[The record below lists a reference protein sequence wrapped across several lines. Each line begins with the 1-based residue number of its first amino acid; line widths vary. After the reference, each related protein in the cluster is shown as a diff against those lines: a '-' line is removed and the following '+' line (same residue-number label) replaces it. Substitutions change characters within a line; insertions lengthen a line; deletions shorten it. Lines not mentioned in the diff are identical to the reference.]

1 MIDRSDYE
9 PLVVRA
15 LAEDLGAA
23 GDITSAA
30 TVSEN
35 TQARGEFVSRT
46 DGVVA
51 GVDVASSVFEIVD
64 PTVEFEAL
72 VPDGSVVKPGATIAV
87 VSGSARSILT
97 AERTALNLFARMS
110 GVATATAALVAEV
123 EGTGASISDTRK
135 TMPGMRV
142 IDKYAVL
149 MGGGVN
155 HRMGLYDAV
164 MIKDNHLV
172 AAGGL
177 VEAVAT
183 ARESVGPDTMVEVE
197 VESIDQLELALQ
209 SEADRVLL
217 DNMDLET
224 LTRAVAKVGDRMVTE
239 ASGGVTLES
248 VRAIAETGVDIISVG
263 WITHSAPQLDIGL
276 DFTSSAVVIP

>member
-1 MIDRSDYE
+1 MIDRTDYE
-9 PLVVRA
+9 AVVVRA

-30 TVSEN
+30 TIHPD
-35 TQARGEFVSRT
+35 TQARGEFVSRAE
-46 DGVVA
+46 GIVA
-51 GVDVASSVFEIVD
+51 GVEVVSRVFEIVD
-64 PTVEFEAL
+64 PTLEFEAL
-72 VPDGSVVKPGATIAV
+72 VPDGAAVKPGATIAV

-97 AERTALNLFARMS
+97 AERTALNLLARMS
-110 GVATATAALVAEV
+110 GVATATKELVAEV
-123 EGTGASISDTRK
+123 EGTGAAISDTRK

-172 AAGGL
+172 AAGGI
-177 VEAVAT
+177 VEAVAA
-183 ARESVGPDTMVEVE
+183 ARQSVGPEMMVEVE
-197 VESIDQLELALQ
+197 VETLAQLEMALQ

-224 LTRAVAKVGDRMVTE
+224 LTTAVARVGERMVTE
-239 ASGGVTLES
+239 ASGGITVES

-276 DFTSSAVVIP
+276 DFTS